1 MVGSLRT
8 ISNEMMSSEVNE
20 EHQDQPESVEEIDEL
35 EFVTESPEET
45 TEEENEAEAE
55 APREEIE
62 KWKDMAARSQAEL
75 ENFRKRMAREKT
87 EAIIYANRSLLE
99 QLLPIIDNFEM
110 GLKAAQDS
118 EGEASMILQG
128 MAMVRKQLDD
138 FLSEQGVE
146 VIESDGVEFNPNVHE
161 ALKQEAND
169 EVPEGIILY
178 TMRRGYRL
186 RDRILRAANVVVSSG
201 PSEEG
206 EA

>member
-55 APREEIE
+55 TPREEIE